1 MNLAAVAAEM
11 RTALQTVPGLRAP
24 KWGDQAARGGG
35 DVALVGWPERL
46 EPSTYGRGILRAPDW
61 PVFLIVAGESR
72 ATHDRVAALLD
83 TMTAGNAWTALE
95 GGPYTTCDGVHVAY
109 AEIDPAARY
118 QGNPVV
124 AAVLH
129 ADVSGK
135 GK

>member
-11 RTALQTVPGLRAP
+11 RTALATVTGLRVP

-35 DVALVGWPERL
+35 DVALIGWPERL
-46 EPSTYGRGILRAPDW
+46 EPSTYGLGKLRAPDW
-61 PVFLIVAGESR
+61 PIFLIVAGNDR
-72 ATHDRVAALLD
+72 AAHDRVAALVD
-83 TMTAGNAWTALE
+83 TAAAGSAWCKLE
-95 GGPYTTCDGVHVAY
+95 AGPYTACDMVHVAS

-129 ADVSGK
+129 ADVNGA
-135 GK
+135 GR